1 MTRAGRQ
8 EREVLRNEWGA
19 GAEQGRSAFGGETIG
34 ERSATVSLSEFYGS
48 ITRSLMSGQ
57 PQLYSS
63 PEPAVPPSSGDEPV
77 KSNDAGPAHEPGKR
91 TAPVWLQRLSL
102 FVLVLFCVYLG
113 VLVMV
118 LPWWTRIWDRNE
130 FILARP
136 WLAAILRN
144 GAVRGMISGLGLL
157 DIWIGISEA
166 VHYRDYRG

>member
-1 MTRAGRQ
+1 
-8 EREVLRNEWGA
+8 
-19 GAEQGRSAFGGETIG
+19 
-34 ERSATVSLSEFYGS
+34 
-48 ITRSLMSGQ
+48 MSGQ
-57 PQLYSS
+57 PQIYSP
-63 PEPAVPPSSGDEPV
+63 PEPAVEQAPSNGTE
-77 KSNDAGPAHEPGKR
+77 GPKR

-136 WLAAILRN
+136 WLATVLHN

>member
-1 MTRAGRQ
+1 
-8 EREVLRNEWGA
+8 
-19 GAEQGRSAFGGETIG
+19 
-34 ERSATVSLSEFYGS
+34 
-48 ITRSLMSGQ
+48 MSGQ
-57 PQLYSS
+57 PQFLTNHES
-63 PEPAVPPSSGDEPV
+63 PDLRGPALREAALSENGAALSGNEPALSENAALRAPD
-77 KSNDAGPAHEPGKR
+77 DASTIRGRATPI
-91 TAPVWLQRLSL
+91 WLQRLSL

-113 VLVMV
+113 VLVMI

-136 WLAAILRN
+136 WLATVLHN